1 MKLKGEKMA
10 DELVSQ
16 QYEDLASSDS
26 ATQMR
31 IAVGFKLLNVSLYGT
46 LESHADDSKELLIMP
61 SMNYDAEP
69 FTLVELVDGLNS
81 FLKGITG
88 QEWFT
93 KDGIL
98 NSLKKF
104 LNETN
109 LDSLKISIQQVF
121 LHVKKPKSG
130 ESTTEYAFS
139 LKISKDS
146 NAAPKDFTFA
156 SIDSLAFGIWNT
168 NNVRILSNMDLL
180 SIKQLLE

>member
-1 MKLKGEKMA
+1 MA

-16 QYEDLASSDS
+16 QYEYLADS
-26 ATQMR
+26 NSTTQIR
-31 IAVGFKLLNVSLYGT
+31 LTVGFKLLNVSLCGT

-69 FTLVELVDGLNS
+69 FTLADLVNGFNS
-81 FLKGITG
+81 FMKGIIG
-88 QEWFT
+88 KELFT
-93 KDGIL
+93 KDSIADG
-98 NSLKKF
+98 LKKF

-109 LDSLKISIQQVF
+109 LDTLSISIQQVF
-121 LHVKKPKSG
+121 LHVTKPKSG

-139 LKISKDS
+139 FKISKDS
-146 NAAPKDFTFA
+146 TATPKDFTFA

-168 NNVRILSNMDLL
+168 NNIRILSNMGLL